1 MNDSPLSRVWLL
13 FSLAAAASAQPGGPT
28 QVIVGPIVERDIPPT
43 IRLVGTV
50 TADKRAVVAT
60 EVSGIVTDFPPVEGR
75 FFKAG
80 EIVCRL
86 DPEVPE
92 LRLREAQGQLDALQA
107 TLDELL
113 AGTRTET
120 IALKRAAF
128 DAAEALAKKWRFEKK
143 RVDELAEQAR
153 SNEKEVHDTQM
164 EYTAAEA
171 RLAMAS
177 AELDEAKNGPRKQ
190 VIDKARYDVLAQ
202 KAVVDRLAREL
213 AKTQM
218 KAPFDGFVVT
228 RRTEVG
234 EWVQAGNPIY
244 ELVSIEKVRIRVDVP
259 EAAIPF
265 AREGS
270 PASVV
275 VESLGKSF
283 EGTVTRVIPLASP
296 TARTFPIEI
305 DLPNREH
312 TLLPGMFVWA
322 QVAAGLPGKRLL
334 VSKDAVVAQG
344 LSKQVFVIAPG
355 PKGSSMAMPTPVT
368 TGLEIGGLIAVEG
381 QGLTAGAQVVIRG
394 NERLMGPM
402 PVIPTP
408 AGDLGG
414 TPASKPAEGPSE
426 TAAAPS
432 GESSTTGER

>member
-1 MNDSPLSRVWLL
+1 MKNSPLLRVWLL

-50 TADKRAVVAT
+50 NADKRAVVAT
-60 EVSGIVTDFPPVEGR
+60 EVSGIVADFPPVEGR

-80 EIVCRL
+80 EVVCRL

-107 TLDELL
+107 TLDELE
-113 AGTRTET
+113 AGTRPET
-120 IALKRAAF
+120 IALKKAAL
-128 DAAEALAKKWRFEKK
+128 DVAEAIASKWRFEKR

-164 EYTAAEA
+164 EYVAAES
-171 RLAMAS
+171 RLAMAT

-190 VIDKARYDVLAQ
+190 AIDKARYDVLAQ
-202 KAVVDRLAREL
+202 KAIVDRLAREL

-218 KAPFDGFVVT
+218 KAPFDGFVVS

-275 VESLGKSF
+275 VEALDRSY

-296 TARTFPIEI
+296 AARTFPVEI
-305 DLPNREH
+305 DIANTDH

-322 QVAAGLPGKRLL
+322 QVASGPPGKRLL

-344 LSKQVFVIAPG
+344 LSKQIFVIVPG
-355 PKGSSMAMPTPVT
+355 ADGAKTAMPTPVT
-368 TGLEIGGLIAVEG
+368 TGLETGGLIAVEAP
-381 QGLTAGAQVVIRG
+381 GLHAGGEVVIRG
-394 NERLMGPM
+394 NERLFAPT
-402 PVIPTP
+402 PVITRPAAPPATSPASQPAAAAGDPPPTQARP
-408 AGDLGG
+408 AGGQ
-414 TPASKPAEGPSE
+414 
-426 TAAAPS
+426 
-432 GESSTTGER
+432 